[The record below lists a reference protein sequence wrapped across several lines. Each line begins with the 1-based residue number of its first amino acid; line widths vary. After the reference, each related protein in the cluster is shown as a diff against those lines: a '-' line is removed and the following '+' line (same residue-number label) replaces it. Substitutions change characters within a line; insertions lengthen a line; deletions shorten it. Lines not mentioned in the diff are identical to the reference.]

1 MSAVDAPPGLAF
13 AGQPSG
19 EFVARPR
26 ARRLARRVLVAVVAA
41 GVATLTLATRRLQ
54 TPLIELL
61 LIAPLMC
68 MSVAAVGYAV
78 RSAHL
83 RVDHDGIRW
92 GWSWLG
98 FRLSR
103 ERLTQ
108 VDAYRDA
115 VALRP
120 RRGSTWFLSARD
132 WNHFDRVPDAI
143 RRADI
148 PMIAHDRRAP
158 LGARLQSYGAVLDSL
173 LVADALA
180 AALALVA
187 AFMV

>member
-1 MSAVDAPPGLAF
+1 MSAVNAPPGMAF

-26 ARRLARRVLVAVVAA
+26 ARRLAARVLVVVVAA
-41 GVATLTLATRRLQ
+41 GTATLSVAARRLD

-103 ERLTQ
+103 DRLTR

-120 RRGSTWFLSARD
+120 RRGSTWYLTNRD

-143 RRADI
+143 RRAAI
-148 PMIAHDRRAP
+148 PMVFHDRRAP
-158 LGARLQSYGAVLDSL
+158 LGARLQSYGAVLDTL

-180 AALALVA
+180 AVLALLA
-187 AFMV
+187 AFLV